1 MVLTLTGSTLALI
14 WLHAEKTCLL
24 DNGLSSS
31 LKIHILIQMIVP
43 PLVFLFSIPISFIH
57 VDVAQYFWLAII
69 PLNFIIR
76 QKHQIKN
83 V

>member
-14 WLHAEKTCLL
+14 WVHAEKTCLL

-43 PLVFLFSIPISFIH
+43 LLVFLLSISISFIN

-69 PLNFIIR
+69 PIIIIIG
-76 QKHQIKN
+76 QKH
-83 V
+83 